1 MASSSSLVMK
11 TAARVASKRSTIAAT
26 NAVKSR
32 IITGT
37 TTPATRI
44 GNHRSFADVAA
55 PTARKQV
62 SKEERVALR
71 AARRERA
78 ATVLQQQKGGGS
90 GGAASEGGSAV
101 AGASKQFMASKWVW
115 YLGLGVPVGL
125 LVWGFT
131 DENSPPAKLANAI
144 GLTSYLSSLNDEYAK
159 PVHDKLL
166 PDWSQVRY
174 CIVIVYSSWFLK
186 IGK

>member
-1 MASSSSLVMK
+1 MASNASILLK
-11 TAARVASKRSTIAAT
+11 TAAMVASKRSTIAAA
-26 NAVKSR
+26 NAAKSR
-32 IITGT
+32 IISTPTSRTGN
-37 TTPATRI
+37 
-44 GNHRSFADVAA
+44 NHRSFADFAA

-62 SKEERVALR
+62 SKAERAALR

-78 ATVLQQQKGGGS
+78 ATVLQQQQGGS
-90 GGAASEGGSAV
+90 GAATAEGGSAV

-131 DENSPPAKLANAI
+131 DENSPPAKLADAI
-144 GLTSYLSSLNDEYAK
+144 GLTAYLSSLNDEYAK

-174 CIVIVYSSWFLK
+174 
-186 IGK
+186 